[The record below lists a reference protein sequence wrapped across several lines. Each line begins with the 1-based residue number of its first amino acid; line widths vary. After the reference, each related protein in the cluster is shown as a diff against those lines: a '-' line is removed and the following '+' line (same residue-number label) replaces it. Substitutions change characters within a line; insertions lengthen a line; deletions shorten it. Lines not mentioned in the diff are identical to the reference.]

1 MKKCN
6 RNLND
11 SLITCGLME
20 MPVESISPEDY
31 FDNGVI
37 KDTIESAIDSLND
50 FSPRRRLDGYSWK
63 HTRSETYQMRLDGYT
78 PKYNRSDMYR
88 MRLDGYTNVEIA
100 KVHNVSA
107 ATISFMLIQDE
118 MRFKKI
124 LKKRLDTVTGSVV

>member
-1 MKKCN
+1 
-6 RNLND
+6 LND

-50 FSPRRRLDGYSWK
+50 FSPRRSHGFPPK
-63 HTRSETYQMRLDGYT
+63 HPRSEASHRMRLDEYIS
-78 PKYNRSDMYR
+78 KYNRSDIYR

-100 KVHNVSA
+100 KVHNASA
-107 ATISFMLIQDE
+107 ATISSMLIQDE